1 MTWVGDFVG
10 LMVSNFGMDSA
21 NSPLVLMHGL
31 AMSGNAWREV
41 VPLVSGHHR
50 VYAPTAD
57 GHRGG
62 SAAQR
67 RPATMADMVDAA
79 ERYLDECGL
88 DRPHL
93 AGNSMGGLVAIE
105 LARRGRA
112 ASVCAFSPGGF
123 WAAGDGFQHRA
134 FGRLQRGVAIGRLS
148 RPVLPLVYRSAR
160 LRRLILRD
168 MVAHGDRISAAR
180 ALEVIDDGIACAVL
194 ADLCAADWL
203 LAPLDAP
210 CPVTIAWGEKET
222 LRSPGAYDGRIPQAS
237 VITLP
242 DVGHVPM
249 LDDSELVAR
258 TILSSTGVLQSNPG
272 SASRTEK

>member
-1 MTWVGDFVG
+1 
-10 LMVSNFGMDSA
+10 MVSNFDMDSIK
-21 NSPLVLMHGL
+21 SPLVLMHGL

-41 VPLVSGHHR
+41 VPLVSGHHE
-50 VYAPTAD
+50 VYAPTAH

-62 SAAQR
+62 STAQR
-67 RPATMADMVDAA
+67 RPTTMTDMVDAA
-79 ERYLDECGL
+79 ERYLDERGL

-93 AGNSMGGLVAIE
+93 AGNSMGGFVAIE

-112 ASVCAFSPGGF
+112 ASVCVFSPGGF
-123 WAAGDGFQHRA
+123 WTAGDGFQHRA

-148 RPVLPLVYRSAR
+148 RPILPLVYRSAR

-180 ALEVIDDGIACAVL
+180 ALEVIDDGIECAVL

-203 LAPLDAP
+203 VSRLDPAP
-210 CPVTIAWGEKET
+210 CPVTIAWGDRET
-222 LRSPGAYDGRIPQAS
+222 LQSPGAYDGRIPQAS
-237 VITLP
+237 VITLH

-258 TILSSTGVLQSNPG
+258 TILSSTGVRQSNPG
-272 SASRTEK
+272 SNL

>member
-10 LMVSNFGMDSA
+10 LMVSNFSMDSA

-62 SAAQR
+62 SAAPR

-112 ASVCAFSPGGF
+112 ASVCAFSRGASGRQETDSNIEHSADCN
-123 WAAGDGFQHRA
+123 AAWRS
-134 FGRLQRGVAIGRLS
+134 VAS
-148 RPVLPLVYRSAR
+148 RVRS
-160 LRRLILRD
+160 
-168 MVAHGDRISAAR
+168 
-180 ALEVIDDGIACAVL
+180 C
-194 ADLCAADWL
+194 
-203 LAPLDAP
+203 
-210 CPVTIAWGEKET
+210 
-222 LRSPGAYDGRIPQAS
+222 
-237 VITLP
+237 
-242 DVGHVPM
+242 
-249 LDDSELVAR
+249 
-258 TILSSTGVLQSNPG
+258 LSSTDPLGCADSSWATWSPTEIESLPPG
-272 SASRTEK
+272 L

>member
-1 MTWVGDFVG
+1 MTPWVGDFVG

-21 NSPLVLMHGL
+21 NSPLVLIHGL

-62 SAAQR
+62 SAAPR
-67 RPATMADMVDAA
+67 RPTTMADMVDAA

-112 ASVCAFSPGGF
+112 ASVCALFPGGLLGGRRRIPTSSIRQI
-123 WAAGDGFQHRA
+123 ATRRGDRS
-134 FGRLQRGVAIGRLS
+134 LS

-160 LRRLILRD
+160 LRRLILR
-168 MVAHGDRISAAR
+168 R
-180 ALEVIDDGIACAVL
+180 AT
-194 ADLCAADWL
+194 W
-203 LAPLDAP
+203 
-210 CPVTIAWGEKET
+210 
-222 LRSPGAYDGRIPQAS
+222 SPTEIES
-237 VITLP
+237 LP
-242 DVGHVPM
+242 
-249 LDDSELVAR
+249 
-258 TILSSTGVLQSNPG
+258 PG
-272 SASRTEK
+272 L